1 MYFKL
6 VNIITNILGL
16 AKVIFN
22 MVNSYY
28 KISDSIVSNQNSVN
42 ISKFRSFIY
51 FSFSIKYQLSTTFQV

>member
-6 VNIITNILGL
+6 VNVITNVLGL
-16 AKVIFN
+16 AKIIFN

-28 KISDSIVSNQNSVN
+28 KISNSIVSNQNSVN

-51 FSFSIKYQLSTTFQV
+51 FSFSIKYQLSITF